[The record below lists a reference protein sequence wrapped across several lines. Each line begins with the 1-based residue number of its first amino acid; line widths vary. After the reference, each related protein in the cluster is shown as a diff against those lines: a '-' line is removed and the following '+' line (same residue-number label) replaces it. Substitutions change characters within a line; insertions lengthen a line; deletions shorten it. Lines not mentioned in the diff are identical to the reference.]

1 MRVAVVG
8 AVPLVRHGLV
18 LQLVARGVGVHA
30 EASKP
35 GALPAGVHP
44 QALVA
49 LVGAR
54 DDPAV
59 GRAGLAAVLDR
70 GVAVLALTDGPGT
83 WLGLRVPARAP
94 LDGAPTTREGALRP
108 AGNLHV
114 AALDDVSADDVV
126 AWLATVPDAVPAPDA
141 VPPPDA
147 VRAEAGRRPH
157 GSAPAPLTRRLTAA
171 ERDVL
176 ELLSQG
182 LSNAGI
188 AERLSVSP
196 KTIECHVSNLFEK
209 LGLPQHDPALNR
221 RVAATLHWLALVH

>member
-18 LQLVARGVGVHA
+18 LQLVARGVSVHA

-35 GALPAGVHP
+35 GALPAGLAP

-54 DDPAV
+54 DDPAT

-83 WLGLRVPARAP
+83 WLGLRVPARTSS
-94 LDGAPTTREGALRP
+94 DGAPPAGPERLLRP
-108 AGNLHV
+108 PGNLHV

-126 AWLATVPDAVPAPDA
+126 AWLAAVPDAVPLTDA
-141 VPPPDA
+141 VASGGAHADA
-147 VRAEAGRRPH
+147 GPGTH
-157 GSAPAPLTRRLTAA
+157 GGPVLTRRLTGA